1 MALNN
6 IFSRV
11 LASLKAKRILWF
23 ALVVGITLRLFGITW
38 GLPVGLHPDEYVIV
52 QGALDMIRNNTLEP
66 AYFYRPDHVEIQISY
81 WVYQIFSNVFLGQ
94 SPTYAYLDYPGLFL
108 GLSRLVTVVFGV
120 AMIPLAY
127 AIGKR
132 FNLLVANSF
141 AAVIAIFLPL
151 VQHSHFATP
160 DVPQATMFMV
170 LTLALMK
177 YIESPKWGYLV
188 LASWATAVATA
199 AKYPGL
205 LGTLAIAA
213 VIIYVARKTGKPL
226 QILSRGLASAAL
238 FVLALFVTAPALFIH
253 FDEALYNLQAQT
265 TVTSDS
271 GSGLGP
277 FDTIVYYVSHYVGAG
292 GLVLSFFTLT
302 GLISALRMRNGLL
315 LPAVLGPV
323 YLVIISFI
331 PLHWP
336 RWVVPVWP
344 ALLLFAAIGFS
355 QVLNGFERNGMT
367 ARARKIFFTVVAS
380 FVLTN
385 SVVASVSEDIR
396 FISSDTRVTAR
407 EELKKIGANKSNTIY
422 EGYTPLNPTYPGT
435 IFDYFNDPYIDPTPI
450 DKAKK
455 YILISGCVSGT
466 YQDSSRFPQQ
476 KNFYNLLADKYKEV
490 WQVKKDVGQLSQLP
504 FEPINVASRVT
515 SAAQLLAGGQTGCDL
530 VIFSTKR

>member
-23 ALVVGITLRLFGITW
+23 ALVVGIALRLFGITW

-81 WVYQIFSNVFLGQ
+81 WVYQIFSNVFLGK

-177 YIESPKWGYLV
+177 YIESPKWGYLL

-205 LGTLAIAA
+205 LATLAIAA
-213 VIIYVARKTGKPL
+213 VIIYVARKSGKVL
-226 QILSRGLASAAL
+226 QILSRGFTAVVFFLIAL
-238 FVLALFVTAPALFIH
+238 LITAPALFTH
-253 FDEALYNLQAQT
+253 FDEVQYQIILQSSSSND
-265 TVTSDS
+265 V
-271 GSGLGP
+271 GSGLGF
-277 FDTIVYYVSHYVGAG
+277 FDTLIFYLNQFAIGG
-292 GLVLSFFTLT
+292 GLVLTFFTLA
-302 GLISALRMRNGLL
+302 GFLSAIRMRS
-315 LPAVLGPV
+315 PITIPIFLGPV
-323 YLVIISFI
+323 YLIIISFI

-336 RWVVPVWP
+336 RWAVPVWP
-344 ALLLFAAIGFS
+344 ALLLFAAIGLS
-355 QVLNGFERNGMT
+355 QVLKGFERNGMT
-367 ARARKIFFTVVAS
+367 ARARKIFFSIVAS
-380 FVLTN
+380 FVLIN
-385 SVVASVSEDIR
+385 STVASVSEDIR
-396 FISSDTRVTAR
+396 FNSPDTRVTAR
-407 EELKKIGANKSNTIY
+407 QDLKQLGADKSNTIF

-435 IFDYFNDPYIDPTPI
+435 IFESFNDPYIDPTPI
-450 DKAKK
+450 DSAKK
-455 YILISGCVSGT
+455 YILISGCVAGT
-466 YQDSSRFPQQ
+466 YQDSSKFPQQ
-476 KNFYNLLADKYKEV
+476 KNFYILLEKNYKEV
-490 WQVKKDVGQLSQLP
+490 WRLNKDVGQLSQVP
-504 FEPINVASRVT
+504 FEPANIVARSI
-515 SAAQLLAGGQTGCDL
+515 SAAKLLSGGETGCDL
-530 VIFSTKR
+530 VLYSTKH